1 MTDISQ
7 IANNT
12 QALTMQESTG
22 GETLGKQD
30 FLKLLITQ
38 LQNQDP
44 LNPSDPTKFSS
55 QLAEF
60 SSLEQMSNINQNV
73 KNLSGTTEAIN
84 KLTSLSML
92 GKQVVLQK
100 DTFSLADEPVK
111 LGYQLEK
118 PATQVNLK
126 IKDADGATVAQVE
139 GDKVTA
145 GNHFVSWDGQGL
157 NGQDLP
163 PGKYSFSVEVIRNG
177 EHSKGKSLVRS
188 EVTGLENQGSINRLL
203 TELGPVGIQDIL
215 EVQEAETSES

>member
-7 IANNT
+7 IANAS
-12 QALTMQESTG
+12 QALSMQQSTG

-60 SSLEQMSNINQNV
+60 SSLEQMTNINQSI

-100 DTFSLADEPVK
+100 DAFTLRDESVK
-111 LGYQLEK
+111 LGYKLEK
-118 PATQVNLK
+118 PASQVNLK

-139 GDKVTA
+139 GDKPTA
-145 GNHFVSWDGQGL
+145 GNHFVTWDGQGL

-163 PGKYSFSVEVIRNG
+163 PGEYSFSVEIVRNG
-177 EHSKGKSLVRS
+177 EHSKGISLIRS
-188 EVTGLENQGSINRLL
+188 EVTGLDSQGDSYRLL
-203 TELGPVGIQDIL
+203 TNMGPVKLQDVI
-215 EVQEAETSES
+215 EVQEAKQPET

>member
-1 MTDISQ
+1 MTNISQ
-7 IANNT
+7 IANT
-12 QALTMQESTG
+12 SQALSMQESTG

-60 SSLEQMSNINQNV
+60 SSLEQMTNINQSI

-100 DTFSLADEPVK
+100 DTFSLGDEPVN
-111 LGYQLEK
+111 LGYKLEES
-118 PATQVNLK
+118 ASQVTLK
-126 IKDADGATVAQVE
+126 IKNADGSTVAEVE
-139 GDKVTA
+139 GDKISA
-145 GNHFVSWDGQGL
+145 GNHFVTWDGQGI
-157 NGQDLP
+157 NGQDLQ
-163 PGKYSFSVEVIRNG
+163 PGKYSFSVEVIRNDG
-177 EHSKGKSLVRS
+177 HSKGISLIRS
-188 EVTGLENQGSINRLL
+188 EVTGLDNQGKNYRLL
-203 TELGPVGIQDIL
+203 TNLGPVNLQDVI
-215 EVQEAETSES
+215 EVQEDQEPET